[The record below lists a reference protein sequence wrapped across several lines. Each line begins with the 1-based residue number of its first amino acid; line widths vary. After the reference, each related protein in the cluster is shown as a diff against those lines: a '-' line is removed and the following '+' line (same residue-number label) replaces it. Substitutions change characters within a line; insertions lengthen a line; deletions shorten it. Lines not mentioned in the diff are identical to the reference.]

1 MLTRREWMRQAA
13 GVTAVAAMPGLGRE
27 ALAGMPE
34 NRQAITGAGSLKAH
48 AAARGLLTGC
58 AVNANLFRDD
68 EGFRKLLTEQYSI
81 VVPENCLKWNI
92 VRPTADTY
100 NFADA
105 DSLVAFAEAHGMK
118 VRGHNF
124 VWHEALPKWFAGTVN
139 KDNAQ
144 KFLVDHIHT
153 VGRRYKGKMHSWDV
167 VNEAIWIP
175 DGRPDG
181 LRSSSPW
188 FEMLGPGYIDLA
200 FRTARE
206 ADPTALLTYNDYSI
220 EYDHD
225 EQGKKRA
232 AVLALLRRMK
242 ADNVPLDAL
251 GIQSHIHAVSKD
263 GFSKGVRE
271 LLDGAKAL
279 GLQVFVTEL
288 DVNDDAVATEDMAER
303 DKIVAEVYRNYL
315 TTALDD
321 TEVKAV
327 LTWGVTDKNTWLNN
341 GTKFRKQHPDRL
353 QRPLPF
359 NPDYA
364 PAPAFFAMRESFDKA
379 QKRLAHTSKEDGPP
393 RWRTVNL
400 QQSV

>member
-1 MLTRREWMRQAA
+1 
-13 GVTAVAAMPGLGRE
+13 MPGWLGGKGV
-27 ALAGMPE
+27 AKTAQPPS
-34 NRQAITGAGSLKAH
+34 ITGAGSLKAH

-58 AVNANLFRDD
+58 AVNASLFRDD
-68 EGFRKLLTEQYSI
+68 EGFRKLLAEQYNI
-81 VVPENCLKWNI
+81 VVPENCLKWNML
-92 VRPTADTY
+92 RPTAETY

-105 DSLVAFAEAHGMK
+105 DSLVAFAETHKMK

-124 VWHEALPKWFAGTVN
+124 VWHEALPGWFAGTVN

-144 KFLVDHIHT
+144 KFLVDHIRT
-153 VGRRYKGKMHSWDV
+153 VGGRYKGKIHSWDV

-188 FEMLGPGYIDLA
+188 FQMLGPGYLDLA

-220 EYDHD
+220 EYDN
-225 EQGKKRA
+225 EEEAKKRA

-242 ADNVPLDAL
+242 SDKVPLDAL
-251 GIQSHIHAVSKD
+251 GIQSHIKAVGKE

-288 DVNDDAVATEDMAER
+288 DVNDDAVATADMAER
-303 DKIVAEVYRNYL
+303 DRIVAEVYRSYL
-315 TTALDD
+315 TTALEG
-321 TEVKAV
+321 TQVKAV
-327 LTWGVTDKNTWLNN
+327 LTWGASDKNTWLNH
-341 GTKFRKQHPDRL
+341 GIKFRKQHPDRL

-359 NPDYA
+359 DPDYA
-364 PAPAFFAMRESFDKA
+364 PAPAFFAMRDCFEKA
-379 QKRLAHTSKEDGPP
+379 QKR
-393 RWRTVNL
+393 
-400 QQSV
+400 

>member
-13 GVTAVAAMPGLGRE
+13 GVTAVAAMPGLLSGRTV
-27 ALAGMPE
+27 AGRPE
-34 NRQAITGAGSLKAH
+34 NRNQEITGAGSLKAH
-48 AAARGLLTGC
+48 AAARELLTGC

-68 EGFRKLLTEQYSI
+68 EGFRKLLAEQYNI
-81 VVPENCLKWNI
+81 VVPENCLKWNML
-92 VRPTADTY
+92 RPTADTY

-124 VWHEALPKWFAGTVN
+124 VWHEALPGWFAGTVN

-144 KFLVDHIHT
+144 RFLVDHIHT
-153 VGRRYKGKMHSWDV
+153 VGSRYKGKIHSWDV

-220 EYDHD
+220 EYDND

-251 GIQSHIHAVSKD
+251 GIQSHIHAIGKD

-288 DVNDDAVATEDMAER
+288 DVNDDAVPTPDMAER
-303 DKIVAEVYRNYL
+303 DKIVADVYRSYL
-315 TTALDD
+315 TTALYG

-327 LTWGVTDKNTWLNN
+327 LTWGASDKNTWLNK

-359 NPDYA
+359 DPDYA

-379 QKRLAHTSKEDGPP
+379 QTR
-393 RWRTVNL
+393 
-400 QQSV
+400 

>member
-1 MLTRREWMRQAA
+1 MMTRREWMREAA
-13 GVTAVAAMPGLGRE
+13 GVTAFVAMPGLLGGRGSAE
-27 ALAGMPE
+27 TPADSGQP
-34 NRQAITGAGSLKAH
+34 IGGARSLKAH

-58 AVNANLFRDD
+58 AVNANLLRED
-68 EGFRKLLTEQYSI
+68 EGFRKLLAEQYNI
-81 VVPENCLKWNI
+81 LVPENCMKWNML
-92 VRPTADTY
+92 RPTADTY
-100 NFADA
+100 NFADS
-105 DSLVAFAEAHGMK
+105 DSLVAFAEAHKMK

-124 VWHEALPKWFAGTVN
+124 VWHEALPGWFAGTVN
-139 KDNAQ
+139 KDNAH

-153 VGRRYKGKMHSWDV
+153 VGGRYKGKMHSWDV

-188 FEMLGPGYIDLA
+188 FQMLGPGYIDLA

-220 EYDHD
+220 EYDN
-225 EQGKKRA
+225 EEEAKKRA

-251 GIQSHIHAVSKD
+251 GIQSHIKAVGKG

-271 LLDGAKAL
+271 LLDGAKVL

-288 DVNDDAVATEDMAER
+288 DVNDDAIATADMAER
-303 DKIVAEVYRNYL
+303 DRIVAEVYRSYL
-315 TTALDD
+315 TTALEG
-321 TEVKAV
+321 TQVKAV
-327 LTWGVTDKNTWLNN
+327 LTWGASDKNTWLNH
-341 GTKFRKQHPDRL
+341 GVKFRKQHPDRL

-359 NPDYA
+359 DPDYA
-364 PAPAFFAMRESFDKA
+364 PAPAFFAMRDCFDKA
-379 QKRLAHTSKEDGPP
+379 QKR
-393 RWRTVNL
+393 
-400 QQSV
+400 

>member
-13 GVTAVAAMPGLGRE
+13 GATAVAAMPGFLSRRG
-27 ALAGMPE
+27 LAKTPA
-34 NRQAITGAGSLKAH
+34 NDAQAVTGAESLKAH

-68 EGFRKLLTEQYSI
+68 EGFRDLLAEQYSI

-92 VRPTADTY
+92 LRPTADTY
-100 NFADA
+100 NFTDA

-118 VRGHNF
+118 MRGHNF
-124 VWHEALPKWFAGTVN
+124 VWHEALPRWFAGTVN

-153 VGRRYKGKMHSWDV
+153 VGGRYKGKIHSWDV

-188 FEMLGPGYIDLA
+188 FQLLGPEYIDLA

-206 ADPTALLTYNDYSI
+206 ADPKALLTYNDYGI
-220 EYDHD
+220 EYDND
-225 EQGKKRA
+225 EEGKKRA

-242 ADNVPLDAL
+242 TDDVPLDAL
-251 GIQSHIHAVSKD
+251 GVQSHIHAVGKD

-279 GLQVFVTEL
+279 GLQVFITEL
-288 DVNDDAVATEDMAER
+288 DVNDDAVGTNDTAER
-303 DKIVAEVYRNYL
+303 DKIVAEVYRSYL
-315 TTALDD
+315 TTALEGP
-321 TEVKAV
+321 EVKAV
-327 LTWGVTDKNTWLNN
+327 LTWGASDKNTWLNH
-341 GTKFRKQHPDRL
+341 GIKFRKQHPDRL

-359 NPDYA
+359 DPNYA
-364 PAPAFFAMRESFDKA
+364 PTPAFFAMRESFDKA
-379 QKRLAHTSKEDGPP
+379 KR
-393 RWRTVNL
+393 R
-400 QQSV
+400 

>member
-1 MLTRREWMRQAA
+1 MMTRREWMRQAA
-13 GVTAVAAMPGLGRE
+13 GVTAAAAMPDFLGGGTS
-27 ALAGMPE
+27 ASTPAGKT
-34 NRQAITGAGSLKAH
+34 QAIAGPGSLKAH
-48 AAARGLLTGC
+48 AEARGLLTGC

-68 EGFRKLLTEQYSI
+68 EGFRELLAEQYNI

-92 VRPTADTY
+92 LRPTADTY

-105 DSLVAFAEAHGMK
+105 DSLVAFTAAHGMK

-124 VWHEALPKWFAGTVN
+124 VWHEALPGWFDATVN

-144 KFLVDHIHT
+144 TFLVDHIHT
-153 VGRRYKGKMHSWDV
+153 VGGRYKGKIHSWDV
-167 VNEAIWIP
+167 VNEAIWIA

-188 FEMLGPGYIDLA
+188 FQMLGPGYIDVA
-200 FRTARE
+200 FKTARE
-206 ADPTALLTYNDYSI
+206 ADPAALLTYNDYSI
-220 EYDHD
+220 EYDNEAD
-225 EQGKKRA
+225 GKKRA

-271 LLDGAKAL
+271 LLAGAKAL

-288 DVNDDAVATEDMAER
+288 DVNDDSVTAEDMAER
-303 DKIVAEVYRNYL
+303 DKIVAGVYRSYL
-315 TTALDD
+315 TEALAGH
-321 TEVKAV
+321 EVKAV
-327 LTWGVTDKNTWLNN
+327 LTWGASDKNTWLNH

-359 NPDYA
+359 DPDYA
-364 PAPAFFAMRESFDKA
+364 SAPAFFAMRESFDQAK
-379 QKRLAHTSKEDGPP
+379 KR
-393 RWRTVNL
+393 
-400 QQSV
+400 

>member
-13 GVTAVAAMPGLGRE
+13 GVTAVAAMPGLLSGK

-34 NRQAITGAGSLKAH
+34 NRNQVITGPGSLKAH

-68 EGFRKLLTEQYSI
+68 DGFRKLLAEQYNI

-92 VRPTADTY
+92 LRPTADTY
-100 NFADA
+100 NFADP
-105 DSLVAFAEAHGMK
+105 DSLVAFAGAHGMK

-124 VWHEALPKWFAGTVN
+124 VWHEALPSWFASTVN
-139 KDNAQ
+139 KENAQ
-144 KFLVDHIHT
+144 KFLVDHIRT
-153 VGRRYKGKMHSWDV
+153 VGGRYKGKIHSWDV

-175 DGRPDG
+175 DARSDG

-220 EYDHD
+220 EYDND

-288 DVNDDAVATEDMAER
+288 DVNDDDVPTLDMAER
-303 DKIVAEVYRNYL
+303 DKIVADIYRSYL
-315 TTALDD
+315 TAALYG

-327 LTWGVTDKNTWLNN
+327 LTWGTSDKNTWLNN

-359 NPDYA
+359 DPDYA
-364 PAPAFFAMRESFDKA
+364 PTPAFFAMRESFDKA
-379 QKRLAHTSKEDGPP
+379 QMR
-393 RWRTVNL
+393 
-400 QQSV
+400 